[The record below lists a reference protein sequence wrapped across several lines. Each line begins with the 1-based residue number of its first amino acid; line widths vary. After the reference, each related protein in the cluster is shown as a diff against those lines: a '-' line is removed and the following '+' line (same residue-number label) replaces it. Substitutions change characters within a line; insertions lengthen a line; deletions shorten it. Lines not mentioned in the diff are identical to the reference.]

1 LLFINGNGLLHL
13 AIHFVFIMNYKF
25 IVIEGNIGAGKT
37 TLAKM
42 LADKYNGRL
51 ILEQF
56 ADNPFLPKFY
66 EDPEK
71 YSFQLELSFM
81 VDRFHQFNNSLIN
94 LDLFQQITIADYHLM
109 KSLIFAQTTL
119 KEEEYKLYRKIF
131 NILYPN
137 LPKPDLYI
145 YLYSTPERLIKNIA
159 KRGREYEKNIS
170 ADYLGK
176 IQKSYF
182 EFFKTQEGIKF
193 VIVDTNHIDFVENQD
208 HLIQIEKTIFEK
220 DFKIGINHVFSQD
233 EIVNQKR

>member
-1 LLFINGNGLLHL
+1 
-13 AIHFVFIMNYKF
+13 MNYKF

-37 TLAKM
+37 TLANL
-42 LADKYNGRL
+42 LAERYNGRL

-66 EDPEK
+66 KEPEK

-94 LDLFQQITIADYHLM
+94 LDLFKQFTIADYHLM

-131 NILYPN
+131 NMLYPS

-145 YLYSTPERLIKNIA
+145 YLYSHPKKLIQNIA
-159 KRGREYEKNIS
+159 KRGREYEKNITE
-170 ADYLGK
+170 DYLNK
-176 IQKSYF
+176 IQKNYF
-182 EFFKTQEGIKF
+182 DFFKTQEGTKF
-193 VIVDTNHIDFVENQD
+193 VIVDTNKLDFVENTED
-208 HLIQIEKTIFEK
+208 MNWLEKTIFEK
-220 DFKIGINHVFSQD
+220 DFKIGINRVFSQNKN
-233 EIVNQKR
+233 VKM

>member
-1 LLFINGNGLLHL
+1 
-13 AIHFVFIMNYKF
+13 MNYKF

-37 TLAKM
+37 TLAKY
-42 LADKYNGRL
+42 LAEKYNGRL

-66 EDPEK
+66 KDPDK

-81 VDRFHQFNNSLIN
+81 VDRFHQVNSNLIN
-94 LDLFQQITIADYHLM
+94 LELFQEITIADYHLM

-119 KEEEYKLYRKIF
+119 KDEEYKLYRKIF
-131 NILYPN
+131 NILYPS

-145 YLYSTPERLIKNIA
+145 YLYSNPDKLIKNIA
-159 KRGREYEKNIS
+159 KRGREYEKEITE
-170 ADYLGK
+170 DYLSK

-193 VIVDTNHIDFVENQD
+193 VIVDTNELDFVENKQD
-208 HLIQIEKTIFEK
+208 MDWLEKIIFEK
-220 DFKIGINHVFSQD
+220 DFNFGINRVISQGKN
-233 EIVNQKR
+233 VKM